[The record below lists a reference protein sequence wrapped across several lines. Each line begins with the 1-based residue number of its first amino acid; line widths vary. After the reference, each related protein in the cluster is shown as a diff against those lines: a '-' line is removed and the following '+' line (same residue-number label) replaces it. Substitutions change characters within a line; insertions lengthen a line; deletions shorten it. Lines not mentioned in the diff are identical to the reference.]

1 MHFSRRAFLG
11 AATASAAAGAL
22 ARVTSARADHQD
34 PVPAS
39 APDWAWVRGQFDVAP
54 DLLHFAS
61 FFLASHPRPVRD
73 AIASLRAAI
82 DENPFEV
89 IEHGLFT
96 RPQEVRAA
104 AAAYIG
110 GRAQDVALTHSTTE
124 GLALV
129 YAGLSLERGHEV
141 LTTTHDHYA
150 HHEAIRLA
158 ARRTG
163 ARVRKV
169 ALYDASARATAGEMT
184 ERLRRAIRPAT
195 RVVGLTWVHSST
207 GVKLPLRAM
216 ASVVEDVNRRR
227 AEADRVLLV
236 VDGAHGFGVEDEAV
250 AELGC
255 DFFSA
260 GTHKWMLGPRGTGI
274 LWGRPSAWVRVQ
286 PTVPSFEMDP
296 FVAWSEEREPGATQA
311 AWVSPGGFQA
321 YEHIWALPAAFEFH
335 ARIGRAR
342 VAARLR
348 ELNGRIK
355 DGLAAQGHVEVHTP
369 RDPNV
374 SAALVCFAVPGL
386 PPGEVVRRLRER
398 RIIASAAPYPISY
411 ARLAGSLLNTTEE
424 VDAAV
429 AAIAQLAA

>member
-1 MHFSRRAFLG
+1 
-11 AATASAAAGAL
+11 
-22 ARVTSARADHQD
+22 
-34 PVPAS
+34 
-39 APDWAWVRGQFDVAP
+39 
-54 DLLHFAS
+54 
-61 FFLASHPRPVRD
+61 
-73 AIASLRAAI
+73 
-82 DENPFEV
+82 
-89 IEHGLFT
+89 
-96 RPQEVRAA
+96 
-104 AAAYIG
+104 
-110 GRAQDVALTHSTTE
+110 
-124 GLALV
+124 
-129 YAGLSLERGHEV
+129 
-141 LTTTHDHYA
+141 
-150 HHEAIRLA
+150 
-158 ARRTG
+158 
-163 ARVRKV
+163 
-169 ALYDASARATAGEMT
+169 
-184 ERLRRAIRPAT
+184 
-195 RVVGLTWVHSST
+195 
-207 GVKLPLRAM
+207 
-216 ASVVEDVNRRR
+216 VVEDVNRRR

-296 FVAWSEEREPGATQA
+296 FVAWSEERELGATQA

-321 YEHIWALPAAFEFH
+321 YEHVWALPAAFEFH

-348 ELNGRIK
+348 DLNGRIK

-374 SAALVCFAVPGL
+374 SAALVCFAVRGL

-398 RIIASAAPYPISY
+398 RVIASAAPYPVSY
-411 ARLAGSLLNTTEE
+411 VRLAGSLLNTTEE